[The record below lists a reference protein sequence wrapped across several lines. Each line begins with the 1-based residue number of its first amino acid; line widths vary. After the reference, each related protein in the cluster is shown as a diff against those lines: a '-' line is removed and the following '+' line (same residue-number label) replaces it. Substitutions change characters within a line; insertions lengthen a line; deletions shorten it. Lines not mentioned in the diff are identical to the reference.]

1 MYVAYTIY
9 STVTCLGIIIII
21 IFFGGELSI
30 VWVRYLG
37 SYGEHGL
44 SCIVAVEC
52 LLLAVCCVYV
62 GRMFYKT

>member
-1 MYVAYTIY
+1 MLLILYIVRLL
-9 STVTCLGIIIII
+9 VWVLLLLLFLG
-21 IFFGGELSI
+21 GGELSI